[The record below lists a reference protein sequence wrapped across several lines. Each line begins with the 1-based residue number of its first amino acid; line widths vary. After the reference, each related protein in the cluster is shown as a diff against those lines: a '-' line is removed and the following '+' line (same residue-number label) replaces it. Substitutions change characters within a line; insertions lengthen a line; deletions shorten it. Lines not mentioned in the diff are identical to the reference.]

1 MLPIENS
8 LSFHC
13 GSRWRALAFTPSAV
27 FARAWNV
34 AWSINAPFQGR
45 ITRHSHGFACRHKKK
60 KQIQCTSK
68 PFGYDGR
75 ALKHLSYKDE
85 RYGEHGTGFKPL
97 ALSLPSVC
105 PCTSLPLAFPAVKRS
120 SSSLLPPVLVKH
132 TQITWCLETFP

>member
-8 LSFHC
+8 LAFHC

-34 AWSINAPFQGR
+34 AWSNNAPFQGR
-45 ITRHSHGFACRHKKK
+45 ITRHSYGFACRHTHKKT
-60 KQIQCTSK
+60 QIQCTSK
-68 PFGYDGR
+68 PFGYNGR

-97 ALSLPSVC
+97 ALSLPSVLC
-105 PCTSLPLAFPAVKRS
+105 PCPPYCALPKARGRLVSLHKSSPCFPSCEK
-120 SSSLLPPVLVKH
+120 
-132 TQITWCLETFP
+132 I